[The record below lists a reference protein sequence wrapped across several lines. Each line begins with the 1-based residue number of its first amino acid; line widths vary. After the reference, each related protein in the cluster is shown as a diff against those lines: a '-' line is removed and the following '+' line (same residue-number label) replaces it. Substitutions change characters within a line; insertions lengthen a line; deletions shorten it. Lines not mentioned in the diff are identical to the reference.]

1 MVQLRNRN
9 LREQKV
15 RANMAAVTSGKS
27 TAFLALLRAVA
38 IVLVVNSHL
47 DDLYP
52 IPQLG
57 TGGMFGNELFFFV
70 SGYGLFLSYNK
81 SHEPIGGWLIR
92 RIIRV
97 YEPLF
102 VVATFLVLIG
112 DIQVHSVSDF
122 FWLYVVSTPFWFLPA
137 ITACYIPIYLVMSL
151 IETKK
156 RFLYLLTILGVAY
169 LLIFFIFAEKTE
181 WITENYSVQPE
192 VTVPLRMIYYFSTM
206 VLGVYAARFYSE
218 ISGDAYDLLWLLVS
232 AAGYYLFVASLGR
245 FVPFQ
250 LQIIDR
256 IPALVFLVF
265 AFRLAHHP
273 WLGKFVD
280 NHLSGVVALLAGV
293 SLQIYLIHDYI
304 LHFETLRAIAFPANL
319 VVFAL
324 ATLALSVLFEKIHF
338 RRQSKG
344 QNVRHL
350 EGSAAVSQTDSSI
363 SVPATVAFHRRVNP
377 LL

>member
-1 MVQLRNRN
+1 
-9 LREQKV
+9 
-15 RANMAAVTSGKS
+15 MAAVTSGKN
-27 TAFLALLRAVA
+27 TAYLDLLRAVA

-70 SGYGLFLSYNK
+70 SGYGLFLSYRK
-81 SHEPIGGWLIR
+81 SCEPIGGWLMR
-92 RIIRV
+92 RTIRV

-102 VVATFLVLIG
+102 IVATFLVLVG
-112 DIQVHSVSDF
+112 DIQIHTVSDF
-122 FWLYVVSTPFWFLPA
+122 FWLYVVSTRFWFLPA
-137 ITACYIPIYLVMSL
+137 ITACYIPIYLVISS

-156 RFLYLLTILGVAY
+156 GFLYLFTILGGAY

-181 WITENYSVQPE
+181 WITENYTVQPE

-206 VLGVYAARFYSE
+206 VIGVYAARFYAE
-218 ISGDAYDLLWLLVS
+218 ISGDTCDLPWLLLS

-245 FVPFQ
+245 FVPFP

-256 IPALVFLVF
+256 IPALLFLVF
-265 AFRLAHHP
+265 AFRLARHP
-273 WLGKFVD
+273 WLDRFVAG
-280 NHLSGVVALLAGV
+280 HLSGAVGLLAGV
-293 SLQIYLIHDYI
+293 SLQIYLVHEYI
-304 LHFETLRAIAFPANL
+304 LHLETLRAIAFPANL
-319 VVFAL
+319 VVFAV
-324 ATLALSVLFEKIHF
+324 ATLALSAIFERMHF
-338 RRQSKG
+338 GRQPKG
-344 QNVRHL
+344 QKVRHL